1 MLGVVHAGGGVVRLS
16 SKGIRILAAESTAD
30 LNSYRFANAADA
42 TVSRLACYL
51 NTGTS
56 VNSIRLEALPIAD
69 YDSVIWLN
77 AESPV
82 GEIAQVVLDAYQ
94 AADSY
99 ADVTCNISAASVST
113 ISLAVD
119 NGIKLQAHVTGVNVT
134 GTLAVTGAITAS
146 TTITAAGDVQCDE
159 VRTDGTNTDGTQR
172 WQLGG
177 RQPSADFAMTGYIEV
192 WISGSKW
199 VTRVRD
205 GIGERARS
213 YLTRARK
220 VSPVKTFASGQAD
233 ASPS

>member
-1 MLGVVHAGGGVVRLS
+1 M
-16 SKGIRILAAESTAD
+16 
-30 LNSYRFANAADA
+30 
-42 TVSRLACYL
+42 CYL
-51 NTGTS
+51 NSGTS

-134 GTLAVTGAITAS
+134 GTLAVTGAITSS

-177 RQPSADFAMTGYIEV
+177 RQPSADFAMTGYVEV